1 MKQALKLILPTAVT
15 IIAVAFGFAFINA
28 ILGMKRLS
36 EEIRMKSDTIAIL
49 QTRIDTMRHRAPE
62 AREVA
67 DLPELRFIQVPSILL
82 VNRETTRTDTIL
94 VEDSTQVAIP
104 VEQKVY
110 TDDSTYTAWISGA
123 AVRMDSIETYQKTQT
138 ETKIITNT
146 ITRKKRIGFVI
157 SAGGAITP
165 KGIQPGLTFG
175 IGWMF

>member
-15 IIAVAFGFAFINA
+15 IMAIFVCFGFINA
-28 ILGMKRLS
+28 IFGMRRMN
-36 EEIRMKSDTIAIL
+36 EEIRMKSDTITQL
-49 QTRIDTMRHRAPE
+49 QARIDTMRQRAPE

-67 DLPELRFIQVPSILL
+67 DLPELRFIRVPSILI
-82 VNRETTRTDTIL
+82 VNRETARTDTIIL
-94 VEDSTQVAIP
+94 EDSTQMAIQ

-110 TDDSTYTAWISGA
+110 TDDSTYTAWVSGA

-146 ITRKKRIGFVI
+146 ITRKRKVGFVI
-157 SAGGAITP
+157 SAGGTITP

>member
-1 MKQALKLILPTAVT
+1 MKTTLKLILPTAVT
-15 IIAVAFGFAFINA
+15 IAALVLGLTFINA
-28 ILGMKRLS
+28 IIGMKRMN
-36 EEIRMKSDTIAIL
+36 EEIRMKSDTITQL
-49 QTRIDTMRHRAPE
+49 QARIDTLRQRAPE

-110 TDDSTYTAWISGA
+110 TDDSTYTAWVSGA

-146 ITRKKRIGFVI
+146 ITRKKRVAFVI
-157 SAGGAITP
+157 SAGAAATP
-165 KGIQPGLTFG
+165 KGLQPCVAFGL
-175 IGWMF
+175 GWVF